1 MGFAIRA
8 AQEGSKS
15 ADASPLKGAL
25 REVVE
30 VRENDE
36 AGTHRLMYTVS
47 LGDAVYVL
55 DFFQKKSKSGIATPK
70 IDVDRITER
79 LAPSKTAP
87 CRIPEGN
94 LMSNE
99 SAKIVESSGNVFV
112 DLGLQNADE
121 LLAKADLAIAIK
133 KEIDAQG
140 WTQAQAA
147 ERVFMSQPKI
157 SKLLRMKLD
166 DFSRDRLQEV
176 LRNLESTSSSSCIV
190 ATTAAS
196 ERYA

>member
-1 MGFAIRA
+1 
-8 AQEGSKS
+8 
-15 ADASPLKGAL
+15 
-25 REVVE
+25 
-30 VRENDE
+30 
-36 AGTHRLMYTVS
+36 MYTVS

-55 DFFQKKSKSGIATPK
+55 DFFQKKSKPGIATPK
-70 IDVDRITER
+70 IDIDRITER
-79 LAPSKTAP
+79 LALATAP

-99 SAKIVESSGNVFV
+99 SGKSVESSGNVFA

-133 KEIDAQG
+133 KEIDARD

-157 SKLLRMKLD
+157 AKLLRMKLD
-166 DFSRDRLQEV
+166 GFSRDRLQEV
-176 LRNLESTSSSSCIV
+176 LRNLGIDVVIELHRRDDGGIGTLRV
-190 ATTAAS
+190 MQTA
-196 ERYA
+196 